1 VPIWPPAMGETLRPI
16 VEHVTR
22 RRTMD
27 VTAYWLAERYVG
39 TREIPGTLHHPAIM
53 AMLTLD
59 MAWPESDEVPW
70 CSAFV
75 NWIAWHLR
83 LPRSKSLLARSW
95 LGVGT
100 PVQPALAEVG
110 FDVVV
115 LQRGSGQQPGPEDM
129 TAPGHVGLF
138 AGLDGGRVLL
148 LGGNQAD
155 AVNVSPYSRERILGI
170 RRLLT

>member
-1 VPIWPPAMGETLRPI
+1 
-16 VEHVTR
+16 
-22 RRTMD
+22 MD

-59 MAWPESDEVPW
+59 MAWPEADEVPW
-70 CSAFV
+70 CSAFT

-100 PVQPALAEVG
+100 PALIADVG

-115 LQRGSGQQPGPEDM
+115 LQRGGGDQPGPENQ
-129 TAPGHVGLF
+129 TAPGHVGFF
-138 AGLDGGRVLL
+138 AGMDEDRVLV
-148 LGGNQAD
+148 LGGNQND
-155 AVNVSPYSRERILGI
+155 AVNVSSYPRSRILGI